1 MARTKRAD
9 FADPVVPVAET
20 PTPEVAPEVL
30 QLTVVLGGIAPLD
43 LDLGRQDLNSMVGKI
58 NEIIAKVNE

>member
-9 FADPVVPVAET
+9 FADPVVPVTNA
-20 PTPEVAPEVL
+20 PTPEVAP
-30 QLTVVLGGIAPLD
+30 VVAPTGIAPLD
-43 LDLGRQDLNSMVGKI
+43 LDLGRVDLNSMVGKI

>member
-9 FADPVVPVAET
+9 FADPVAET

>member
-9 FADPVVPVAET
+9 FADPVAEA
-20 PTPEVAPEVL
+20 PTPEVAL
-30 QLTVVLGGIAPLD
+30 VVAPTGIAPLD

-58 NEIIAKVNE
+58 NEIIEKKADK